1 MSRAHIQKR
10 HQARFLLIQA
20 LYQWQISE
28 TFVSDLLAQF
38 QLAPQFQQADADYFS
53 DSLRTIIAQVKQL
66 DSAYQPYCDRD
77 LSELDPIELS
87 ILRLAT
93 YELAARPDIPYRVII
108 NEALELAKI
117 FASTDGHKYINGVLD
132 KTAKKLRAS
141 EIK

>member
-1 MSRAHIQKR
+1 MSRSYIQKR
-10 HQARFLLIQA
+10 HQSRFLLIQA

-28 TFVSDLLAQF
+28 TFVQDLLAQF

-53 DSLRTIIAQVKQL
+53 DSLRVIIAQVQQL
-66 DSAYQPYCDRD
+66 DGYYQPYCDRN
-77 LSELDPIELS
+77 LSEIDPIELS

-93 YELAARPDIPYRVII
+93 YELAERLDIPYRVII
-108 NEALELAKI
+108 NEALELAKT

-132 KTAKKLRAS
+132 KTAKKLRAA